1 MIFEYE
7 GQICCVIAQDLEELS
22 MIKNNLLQSASL
34 ISGITE
40 DVSREM
46 SGVVD
51 ILKALEFSDD
61 QYADIQ
67 RALKESNCKL
77 VYERFI

>member
-1 MIFEYE
+1 MIFEHD
-7 GQICCVIAQDLEELS
+7 GQICCAIAQDLEELS

-34 ISGITE
+34 ISGITQ

-46 SGVVD
+46 SGVID

-67 RALKESNCKL
+67 SALKQANCKL
-77 VYERFI
+77 EYEH